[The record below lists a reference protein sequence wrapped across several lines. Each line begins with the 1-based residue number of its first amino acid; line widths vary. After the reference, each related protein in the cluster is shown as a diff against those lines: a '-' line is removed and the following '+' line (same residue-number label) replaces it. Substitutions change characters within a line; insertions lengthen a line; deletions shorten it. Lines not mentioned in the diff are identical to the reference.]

1 MNRYTKKENDK
12 YIIDDKNCEDAINK
26 LAQFENIIDELLLK
40 QEEISKELDI
50 LRKAEQSKSYKFR
63 DLLGHKL
70 INSSLITIFKSH
82 GLI

>member
-1 MNRYTKKENDK
+1 MNRYTRKENDK
-12 YIIDDKNCEDAINK
+12 YTINNENYEDAINK
-26 LAQFENIIDELLLK
+26 LAVFENNIDEILLK
-40 QEEISKELDI
+40 QEEISKELDA

-82 GLI
+82 DLM

>member
-1 MNRYTKKENDK
+1 VDRYTKKENSK
-12 YIIDDKNCEDAINK
+12 YIIDNEKYEDAINK
-26 LAQFENIIDELLLK
+26 LAEFENIIDELLLK

-82 GLI
+82 NLM